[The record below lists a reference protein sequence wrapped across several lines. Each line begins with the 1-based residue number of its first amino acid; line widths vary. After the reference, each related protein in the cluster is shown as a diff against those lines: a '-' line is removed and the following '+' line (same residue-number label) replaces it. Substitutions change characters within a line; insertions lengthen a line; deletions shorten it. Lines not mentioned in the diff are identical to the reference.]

1 MTLQSLPGERWA
13 DIPGLEGYGTISNLG
28 RVKRLPFSVLN
39 VNGREIR
46 YGERIQTLKQTRNYN
61 RFKQDYK
68 IHLNCRIQV
77 GGISHSISVGR
88 IVYHQFV
95 EKFDLSNYSLYVTYK
110 DGNGLNPVY
119 TNLELV
125 DQSGLQQKTIRSGR
139 KDLHFGHS
147 LENQIEFSERGR
159 QLTRKKVHQYNLDG
173 NYIATY
179 ESLSEAAAMLGI
191 SLAAV
196 SAAAN
201 GRTLSAGSYIWRP
214 GARRKKIAVEE
225 INNARRAN
233 KGTEVSNYDLKTG
246 AKIETYYNI
255 AQAARELK
263 VERKF
268 LSDVVNGKVLSY
280 ANTVWRKGKASWID
294 TSDIYKRTRLHKGLF
309 PLSAYDLK
317 GKKIKT
323 FESAAK
329 AAKTLDIDQ
338 ERLNAMAT
346 HDDMLLDNVIW
357 RYGDGVGL
365 PAEELARIKKNL
377 NAQPSQAVTQY
388 DLTGKRIAT
397 FKGIKEAVSF
407 TGISETRIRAAV
419 NGYKATCGGYLWRKG
434 LREPRLK
441 IPETPRPLRHN
452 PRVQIKQY
460 SLKGKKIASFSS
472 INEAARATGIHF
484 STIGNAIRN
493 NSGKAGGYLWERIV

>member
-13 DIPGLEGYGTISNLG
+13 DIPGLEGYGMISNLG
-28 RVKRLPFSVLN
+28 RVKRLPFSVLSTN
-39 VNGREIR
+39 DREMH

-61 RFKQDYK
+61 GFKQDYK

-77 GGISHSISVGR
+77 EGVSHSISVGR

-95 EKFDLSNYSLYVTYK
+95 EKFDLSNYNLYVTYK

-125 DQSGLQQKTIRSGR
+125 DQSGLQQKIIRSGR

-147 LENQIEFSERGR
+147 LENQIECSERSR
-159 QLTRKKVHQYNLDG
+159 QLLRKKVHQYDLNG
-173 NYIATY
+173 NYITTY
-179 ESLSEAAAMLGI
+179 DSLSEAASVLGL
-191 SLAAV
+191 SLAAI

-201 GRTLSAGSYIWRP
+201 GRTLSAGNYIWRS
-214 GARRKKIAVEE
+214 GAKRKKIAVEG
-225 INNARRAN
+225 INKARRAN
-233 KGTEVSNYDLKTG
+233 KGTEVSSYDLKTG
-246 AKIETYYNI
+246 VKIETYYNI
-255 AQAARELK
+255 TRAARELK

-268 LSDVVNGKVLSY
+268 LSDVVNGKVHSY
-280 ANTVWRKGKASWID
+280 ANTVWRKGDQPRID
-294 TSDIYKRTRLHKGLF
+294 TTDIYRRTRLHKGLF
-309 PLSAYDLK
+309 PLSSYDLK
-317 GKKIKT
+317 GKKVKT
-323 FESAAK
+323 FESAAN
-329 AAKTLDIDQ
+329 AAKALNIDQ

-357 RYGDGVGL
+357 RYGDGARL
-365 PAEELARIKKNL
+365 PAEELARIKKSL
-377 NAQPSQAVTQY
+377 TAQPSQAVTQY
-388 DLTGKRIAT
+388 DLAGKRIAT
-397 FKGIKEAVSF
+397 FKSVKEAVSF
-407 TGISETRIRAAV
+407 TGISDTRIRAAV
-419 NGYKATCGGYLWRKG
+419 NGYKATCAGYLWRKG
-434 LREPRLK
+434 SREARLK
-441 IPETPRPLRHN
+441 IPKTPRPLRYN
-452 PRVQIKQY
+452 PRGQINQY